1 MIAGFVYS
9 GDVVTCI
16 SKNALIPYSAE
27 KMYQLVADVDS
38 YEQFLPW
45 CKSSAVLSQTEDEV
59 KGQIEV
65 HHTGMNKTFT
75 TLNRMQKNK
84 MIEIRLVEGPFK
96 HLQGFWRFDALDEHG
111 CKISLDLEFE
121 FSNKLVSMAFGPIFS
136 QIANTMVDAFCKRA
150 IDVYGR
156 GHEGRGGK

>member
-1 MIAGFVYS
+1 M
-9 GDVVTCI
+9 TCI
-16 SKNALIPYSAE
+16 SKSALIPYSAE
-27 KMYQLVADVDS
+27 KMYRLVADVDS

-45 CKSSAVLSQTEDEV
+45 CRRSAVLSQTEDEV
-59 KGQIEV
+59 KGQIEIQ
-65 HHTGMNKTFT
+65 HTGMNKTFT

-96 HLQGFWRFDALDEHG
+96 HLQGFWRFDALDDNG

-121 FSNKLVSMAFGPIFS
+121 FSNRLVSMAFGPIFS

-150 IDVYGR
+150 FDVYGNP
-156 GHEGRGGK
+156 GDGK